1 MKITGLTANTP
12 KNLLLD
18 AGAFFLNYDPTKDTL
33 ATSQSKLIGATQ
45 GGGSFSAV
53 PTVRQHEVDGAPAN
67 TKGLETIDGWVVTMV
82 ANVKE
87 VTITS
92 LKTALGAVKVEATIA
107 GGPEGYSK
115 IKGKDKIEDS
125 DYSDNITWIGKLKGS
140 EKPVMIVISNALS
153 VNGLNLTVADKNEA
167 VIPITLTGHYTLDD
181 LETPPYEIIYPNAE

>member
-18 AGAFFLNYDPTKDTL
+18 AGAFFLNYDPAKDTPE
-33 ATSQSKLIGATQ
+33 TSQSKLIGATQ

-92 LKTALGAVKVEATIA
+92 LKTALGAVKVEDTIA

-167 VIPITLTGHYTLDD
+167 VIPITLTGHYTIDD

>member
-18 AGAFFLNYDPTKDTL
+18 AGAFFLNYDPAKDTP

-67 TKGLETIDGWVVTMV
+67 TEGLETIDGWVVTMV

-92 LKTALGAVKVEATIA
+92 LKTALGAVKVENTIT

-115 IKGKDKIEDS
+115 ITGKDKIEDS

-140 EKPVMIVISNALS
+140 EKPVMIVINNALS

>member
-18 AGAFFLNYDPTKDTL
+18 AGAFFLNYDPAKDTL
-33 ATSQSKLIGATQ
+33 ATAQAKLIGATQ

-87 VTITS
+87 ITITS
-92 LKTALGAVKVEATIA
+92 LKTALGAVKVEDTIA
-107 GGPEGYSK
+107 SGPEGYRK
-115 IKGKDKIEDS
+115 MTGKDKIEDS

>member
-18 AGAFFLNYDPTKDTL
+18 AGAFFLNYDPAKDTP
-33 ATSQSKLIGATQ
+33 ATAQAKLIGATQ

-92 LKTALGAVKVEATIA
+92 LKTALGAVKVENTIA
-107 GGPEGYSK
+107 SGPEGYSK
-115 IKGKDKIEDS
+115 MTGKDKIEDS

>member
-1 MKITGLTANTP
+1 MRITGLTANTP

-33 ATSQSKLIGATQ
+33 ETSQPKLIGATQ

-92 LKTALGAVKVEATIA
+92 LKTALGAVKVEQTISD
-107 GGPEGYSK
+107 GPEGYSK
-115 IKGKDKIEDS
+115 ISGKDKIEDS
-125 DYSDNITWIGKLKGS
+125 DYSNNITWIGKLKGS